1 MMTAGEYLRS
11 VAEMHGLTYRAM
23 ARALKVDPAVLR
35 RWRRGSV
42 VPSWRRTQ
50 AMTALW
56 GGDPHVIYLGTVLQR
71 YCQMTG
77 LTLEEARR
85 LCSGRPTTEPRQ
97 PKPRAADRGQLAL
110 PIDAKGER

>member
-35 RWRRGSV
+35 RWRRGVV

-50 AMTALW
+50 AMTTLW
-56 GGDPHVIYLGTVLQR
+56 GGDPHVIYLGTMLQR
-71 YCQMTG
+71 YCQLTG
-77 LTLEEARR
+77 LTLDQARR
-85 LCSGRPTTEPRQ
+85 LCTGRPAAGPRRQ
-97 PKPRAADRGQLAL
+97 KPRASERRQLAL
-110 PIDAKGER
+110 PIEPKAQL